1 MRSEIFIICGVSG
14 VGKSTVG
21 ALLAERLGLGFH
33 DADDFHSSKNKAKM
47 QNGMALS
54 DADRAPWLDAMRTQ
68 MAAWSAQGGAVLA
81 CSALKESYRQTLLD
95 GHDVPVRWVV
105 LNGEE
110 ELLRKRLA
118 GREGHFISPEILASQ
133 LAIWEPPHYG
143 IHYDVRRQPPD
154 IVADIAAKCE

>member
-21 ALLAERLGLGFH
+21 ALLAERLGLDFH
-33 DADDFHSSKNKAKM
+33 DADDFHSPKNKAKM

-81 CSALKESYRQTLLD
+81 CSALKESYRQILLD
-95 GHDVPVRWVV
+95 GHDGPVRWVV

-110 ELLRKRLA
+110 ELLRKRIELYEAARARHPERWSGNIRNWVLA
-118 GREGHFISPEILASQ
+118 PIVCLNPEREAVLQQTSK
-133 LAIWEPPHYG
+133 
-143 IHYDVRRQPPD
+143 
-154 IVADIAAKCE
+154 AA